1 MRLLFPEFV
10 SFMDLY
16 LNFCYRTVD
25 FVIKKT
31 LGKSGPYDAFICK
44 ILRYSHKYLS
54 EMCSEKWMKQNL
66 NGLRILNR
74 FLCMVFDNVFIS

>member
-44 ILRYSHKYLS
+44 ILRYSRKYLS
-54 EMCSEKWMKQNL
+54 EMSSEKWMKQKFKWFKD
-66 NGLRILNR
+66 IEQ
-74 FLCMVFDNVFIS
+74 VFVYGI